1 MSPQPRDVE
10 ADAARVAAGEEEA
23 AAPSQAVEP
32 EAVARRAAP
41 PGIVVYEAIRQEGED
56 ALKRRGGPL
65 AFSGFA
71 AGLSMGF
78 SLVAE
83 GLLRAHLPDQPWRPL
98 VSKLGY
104 SIGFLIVIL
113 ARQQLFTENT
123 LTVILPLLMRKNFP
137 TLVRVLRL
145 WGIVLAANLAGV
157 VLFAFVVAHSA
168 AFQPDARA
176 AFSAVGTEA
185 LAVTPGTALLRGI
198 FAGWLIALMIW
209 LLPYAETARVW
220 VIIIL
225 SYLIGIG
232 RLTHIVAGSA
242 EVLYVAFTGAASV
255 GSVVGGYMLPTLIG
269 NIIGG
274 VALVA
279 VLGHVQFVVHNE
291 DVEL

>member
-1 MSPQPRDVE
+1 VATSPADEEVE
-10 ADAARVAAGEEEA
+10 AEAQQIAQSEEEA
-23 AAPSQAVEP
+23 SAPPPGVEA
-32 EAVARRAAP
+32 EEVARRAAP
-41 PGIVVYEAIRQEGED
+41 PGVVVYEAIRQEGED
-56 ALKRRGGPL
+56 ALKRRAAPL

-83 GLLRAHLPDQPWRPL
+83 GLLRSYLPDLPWRPL
-98 VSKLGY
+98 VTKFGY

-123 LTVILPLLMRKNFP
+123 LTAILPLLMRKNMP
-137 TLVRVLRL
+137 TLMRVLRL

-157 VLFAFVVAHSA
+157 ALFAFVVANSDT
-168 AFQPDARA
+168 FQPQMRE
-176 AFSAVGTEA
+176 AFGAVGAEA
-185 LAVTPGTALLRGI
+185 LAVTPGTAILRGI

-232 RLTHIVAGSA
+232 HLTHIVAGSA
-242 EVLYVAFTGAASV
+242 EVLYVAFTGAA
-255 GSVVGGYMLPTLIG
+255 GYGQVVAGYMLPTLLG
-269 NIIGG
+269 NIVGG

-279 VLGHVQFVVHNE
+279 VLGHVQFMVHRE
-291 DVEL
+291 T

>member
-1 MSPQPRDVE
+1 MPQPDLE
-10 ADAARVAAGEEEA
+10 ANATRVAAGEEEA
-23 AAPSQAVEP
+23 ASPPQAAEP
-32 EAVARRAAP
+32 DAVARRAAP

-98 VSKLGY
+98 ISKLGY

-123 LTVILPLLMRKNFP
+123 LTVILPLLMRKNFA

-157 VLFAFVVAHSA
+157 VLFAFVVAHSD

-176 AFSAVGTEA
+176 AFGAVGAEA
-185 LAVTPGTALLRGI
+185 LAVTPGTAVLRGI

-242 EVLYVAFTGAASV
+242 EVLYVAFTGAASP
-255 GSVVGGYMLPTLIG
+255 GAVVWGYMLPTLIG

-279 VLGHVQFVVHNE
+279 VLGHVQFVVQNE
-291 DVEL
+291 DVAL

>member
-1 MSPQPRDVE
+1 MPQQPDVE
-10 ADAARVAAGEEEA
+10 AEATRVAAGEEQ
-23 AAPSQAVEP
+23 AAPSTQPVEP
-32 EAVARRAAP
+32 DAVARRAAP

-123 LTVILPLLMRKNFP
+123 LTVILPLLMRKSFA

-157 VLFAFVVAHSA
+157 VLFAFVVAHSD
-168 AFQPDARA
+168 AFQPDIRA
-176 AFSAVGTEA
+176 AFGAIGAEA
-185 LAVTPGTALLRGI
+185 LAVTPGTAALRGI

-232 RLTHIVAGSA
+232 QLTHIVAGSA
-242 EVLYVAFTGAASV
+242 EVLYVAFTGASSLGTAV
-255 GSVVGGYMLPTLIG
+255 WGYMLPTLIG

-279 VLGHVQFVVHNE
+279 VLGHVQFVLHGE

>member
-1 MSPQPRDVE
+1 MPQQTDVDAE
-10 ADAARVAAGEEEA
+10 ATCVAAGEEEA
-23 AAPSQAVEP
+23 APPTQTAEP

-98 VSKLGY
+98 VSKFGY
-104 SIGFLIVIL
+104 AVGFLIVVL

-123 LTVILPLLMRKNFP
+123 LTVILPLLMRKNFA
-137 TLVRVLRL
+137 TFVRVLRL

-157 VLFAFVVAHSA
+157 ALFAFVVAHSD

-176 AFSAVGTEA
+176 AFSAVGAEA
-185 LAVTPGTALLRGI
+185 LAVSPGAAMLRGI

-225 SYLIGIG
+225 SYLVGIG

-242 EVLYVAFTGAASV
+242 EVLYVAFTGAAGFGEV
-255 GSVVGGYMLPTLIG
+255 LRVYMLPTLIG

-279 VLGHVQFVVHNE
+279 VLGHVQFVVHGE
-291 DVEL
+291 DVEI